1 MVSLLRCCAYQ
12 LAQVRELPCPCAHS
26 PRAWPR
32 GTRVSRAQR
41 KMRAMTV
48 VYTHEFIEQVGLV
61 PGLKLALAP
70 HLTATQAGQCV
81 IPPLLSATGA
91 RESGR
96 ECGVPW
102 EGTRPRTRRLA
113 GRRRPR
119 GLATAQSERGI
130 PPAAGRALLTP
141 LAAGYRRAP
150 SFRGRSPP
158 AAPPRTPRSCRRWRR
173 RRPR

>member
-1 MVSLLRCCAYQ
+1 VRTDRIYIIFENEMVSLLRCCAYQ

-26 PRAWPR
+26 PR

-41 KMRAMTV
+41 KMRATTV

-102 EGTRPRTRRLA
+102 EGTRPRTGRLA

-141 LAAGYRRAP
+141 LGCGSSSAHAFGCGISTSTVIP
-150 SFRGRSPP
+150 GP
-158 AAPPRTPRSCRRWRR
+158 
-173 RRPR
+173 